1 LGEENTF
8 TVAKV
13 LLAVKTQKTADYD
26 ENRSAV
32 HKTLIEGFL
41 GLFVCVKWPCVL
53 HGHWKIGK
61 LW

>member
-53 HGHWKIGK
+53 HGH
-61 LW
+61 